1 MTETISNANAAAS
14 TLFLGQ
20 SGEWWDLWLIVSV
33 VAAAIAATA
42 VGVTTAGSLISHK
55 REAAHAEET
64 LDHYKLGTAKQIAE
78 ANARQKEAELKLAQ
92 LRRLAGPREINFTAL
107 KEVLEGQPKAPVEIW
122 CVPEVLDGYWF
133 ASNLFSALHT
143 AGWDAS
149 WPQAV
154 PKLRK
159 EEVDKVMPGASG
171 QLFALLLGQP
181 PAMNAGGQP
190 SGITVVGD
198 GDHTALEPN
207 APASPLKVLFQALS
221 KSTEF
226 GMYGSGGSQFM
237 PVPKGTLRVV
247 IAAKTDP
254 IFVDNPS
261 AVAQGTNP

>member
-20 SGEWWDLWLIVSV
+20 NGEWWDLWLIVSV

-55 REAAHAEET
+55 REAAQAEET
-64 LDHYKLGTAKQIAE
+64 LDHYKLETAMQIAE
-78 ANARQKEAELKLAQ
+78 ANARQKEAEFKLAQ
-92 LRRLAGPREINFTAL
+92 LRKLAGPREINFSAL
-107 KEVLEGQPKAPVEIW
+107 KEALGGQPKAPVEIW
-122 CVPEVLDGYWF
+122 YVPEVSDGYWF
-133 ASNLFSALHT
+133 ASNLFSALHM

-154 PKLRK
+154 PKLRR
-159 EEVDKVMPGASG
+159 EDVDKVMPDVSG
-171 QLFALLLGQP
+171 QLFSLLLGQP
-181 PAMNAGGQP
+181 PAMSAGGQP

-207 APASPLKVLFQALS
+207 APASPFQVLFQALS

-237 PVPKGTLRVV
+237 PVPKGALRVV

-254 IFVDNPS
+254 IFVDNPTS
-261 AVAQGTNP
+261 QRRGTNP